1 MHEKNLKKI
10 CIGLCKNRRVLT
22 LPPLPLA
29 PSIPQSGPVLC
40 SMAFENQPFF
50 RVDFR
55 TLLFSTRGEK
65 RGSSGT
71 PRGDPRL
78 SRGPKKGPI
87 GEKRMRAQRVFFRSG
102 PQSAENASKAEIVVL
117 PKRKHDFRG
126 SGGSP
131 RDPRRPPEVHKGAPG
146 TAEKRKRREAEE
158 RRERRRFG
166 ETSEKRPEAK
176 SKKKGDLGV

>member
-1 MHEKNLKKI
+1 MHEQILEKI

-29 PSIPQSGPVLC
+29 PSIPQVGPGKCGIL
-40 SMAFENQPFF
+40 FENRPFF

-55 TLLFSTRGEK
+55 TPLFSTRGEK

-117 PKRKHDFRG
+117 PRRKHDFRG
-126 SGGSP
+126 PGGVSEGSP
-131 RDPRRPPEVHKGAPG
+131 EAPG
-146 TAEKRKRREAEE
+146 GAQGCPRGH
-158 RRERRRFG
+158 FG
-166 ETSEKRPEAK
+166 RPR
-176 SKKKGDLGV
+176 DLKYRVFA